1 MEGNPNPNANPF
13 FGNRKVSPKIFTK
26 EEKAVRLNSLQEV
39 KNNLNIVEFASNVL
53 GLTIFKSKK
62 GERYLKC
69 KELSSL
75 VFDLGI
81 NKVYWNKYSNKPM
94 DIIEFVAKF
103 NGYSHN
109 AAIEDIVEYY
119 KTRDPNVVELYQ
131 YDSIEDKSYIS
142 KGLTLPTPNVDDLS
156 ATNYLLETR
165 RISEEVINYLKN
177 ENMLY
182 EDIYHNCVFVGYD
195 ADKNARFGVR
205 RGTDPSLKF
214 QRDCE
219 GSYKLCGLFIENK
232 NPVKKIV
239 LTECVIDGLSYL
251 SLNWKTNDAHILCS
265 SGAGSVVNTFWYNR
279 NTRECLKDVE
289 EIICAC
295 DNDEAGY
302 HAYKQ
307 IEEYLKK
314 NNLPIKLSVFNRYE
328 GEEIQSGEDLNNL
341 LIKVREKEDSFFISK
356 DQPEDRHD
364 IVNEYEEMEVE

>member
-1 MEGNPNPNANPF
+1 MERNPNPNTDPF
-13 FGNRKVSPKIFTK
+13 LGNRKASPKIFTK
-26 EEKAVRLNSLQEV
+26 EEKAARLNSLQEA

-53 GLTIFKSKK
+53 GLTILKSKK

-75 VFDLGI
+75 VFDQGI
-81 NKVYWNKYSNKPM
+81 NKVYWNKFSNKPM

-119 KTRDPNVVELYQ
+119 KTRDPNVVELYH
-131 YDSIEDKSYIS
+131 YNPVEDRSYTS
-142 KGLTLPTPNVDDLS
+142 KGLTLPTPNEDDLS

-195 ADKNARFGVR
+195 VEKNARFGVR
-205 RGTDPSLKF
+205 RGTDPSVKF

-251 SLNWKTNDAHILCS
+251 SLNWKNNDAHILCS

-279 NTRECLKDVE
+279 GTRECLKDVE

-295 DNDEAGY
+295 DNDEAGH
-302 HAYKQ
+302 HAIQ
-307 IEEYLKK
+307 QVEEYLRK
-314 NNLPIKLSVFNRYE
+314 NRLPIKLSIFNSFE
-328 GEEIQSGEDLNNL
+328 GEKMQSGENLNHL
-341 LIKVREKEDSFFISK
+341 LIRVREKEEGFYISK
-356 DQPEDRHD
+356 EQMEDKQD
-364 IVNEYEEMEVE
+364 LVNENEEMEIE